1 MLMVDVHLSSIR
13 TTLQYKRAP
22 SSGARGMETNK
33 HWINHGMDSL
43 YRRSVMVITL
53 DADWMGMVDAYLL
66 DDFTATQKSTKMY
79 R

>member
-1 MLMVDVHLSSIR
+1 
-13 TTLQYKRAP
+13 
-22 SSGARGMETNK
+22 METNK